1 LSIGGSSRDFSKSET
16 QPIIVVDSRE
26 FNASLPSALFK
37 AGFQLIPITL
47 NVCDYVLS
55 ADTGIERKAFQ
66 DLVSSLSSGRL
77 QKQMEQMSRLYR
89 VPLLLIEM
97 DDGEHGMFKLTGE
110 ATITTSRLIVL
121 LRSYPQMRIIWS
133 FSDRSS
139 CRVGINGVDDV

>member
-1 LSIGGSSRDFSKSET
+1 MIL
-16 QPIIVVDSRE
+16 
-26 FNASLPSALFK
+26 
-37 AGFQLIPITL
+37 ITL
-47 NVCDYVLS
+47 NVYDYVPS
-55 ADTGIERKAFQ
+55 ADTGNERKACQ
-66 DLVSSLSSGRL
+66 DLVSSLSSSRL
-77 QKQMEQMSRLYR
+77 QKQMEQMTRLYR